1 MRSAIASAD
10 SPGLILI
17 DPLRQSRKNSEHGG
31 LADGIVQS
39 HAAACAQRQRR
50 ARKVALNELVVEAL
64 SLAYHGARAQDPNLN
79 LTPRAGG

>member
-39 HAAACAQRQRR
+39 MLLHARSGSGERER
-50 ARKVALNELVVEAL
+50 
-64 SLAYHGARAQDPNLN
+64 SP
-79 LTPRAGG
+79 